1 MEAFLAILAA
11 LSILYS
17 PAASA
22 CTGTIEQNFAAS
34 LAAVPAENLAVSG
47 GVGHYAFISQR
58 RPIKIA
64 KN

>member
-1 MEAFLAILAA
+1 MVAFLAILATV
-11 LSILYS
+11 SILYS

-22 CTGTIEQNFAAS
+22 HTGTIEQIFAAS

-47 GVGHYAFISQR
+47 GAGHYAFSQG
-58 RPIKIA
+58 RPIRVI

>member
-1 MEAFLAILAA
+1 MGASFVILAA

-22 CTGTIEQNFAAS
+22 HTGTIEQIFAAS
-34 LAAVPAENLAVSG
+34 VAAVPAENLAVSG
-47 GVGHYAFISQR
+47 GAGHYAFISKG
-58 RPIKIA
+58 RPIRII